1 MSNDMLPLQIDGDL
15 NVSVGASS
23 VRLTPAE
30 GLQAA
35 EQLIRKST
43 RRMMMEEALWGDDGV
58 AALARDT
65 ERHAS

>member
-1 MSNDMLPLQIDGDL
+1 MLKIDGDL
-15 NVSVGASS
+15 TVRIGVST

-43 RRMMMEEALWGDDGV
+43 RRMMLEEALDAPLEPQV
-58 AALARDT
+58 FA
-65 ERHAS
+65 ERASRS